1 MVVVYSGGGKGGS
14 REQKKRGEFKG
25 PKEVYIGF
33 TFRVSILERDFFGR
47 RQERER
53 MGHGVSLFD
62 RRRESSTAETGFD
75 DQRGW
80 TT

>member
-33 TFRVSILERDFFGR
+33 TFRVSILERERFF
-47 RQERER
+47 
-53 MGHGVSLFD
+53 
-62 RRRESSTAETGFD
+62 
-75 DQRGW
+75 
-80 TT
+80 